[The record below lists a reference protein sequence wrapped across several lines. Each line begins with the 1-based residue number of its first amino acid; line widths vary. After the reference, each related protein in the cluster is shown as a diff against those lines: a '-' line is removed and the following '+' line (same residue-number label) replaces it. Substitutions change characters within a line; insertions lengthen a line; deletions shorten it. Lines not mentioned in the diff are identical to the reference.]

1 MKLPGGSFSL
11 VLLSVSSHGNSLRRM
26 NVFFVFFVIEFLGV
40 KLDRDMLSVEEVPTR
55 SSDKKFRVHEDVW
68 FFKFTH

>member
-26 NVFFVFFVIEFLGV
+26 NVFFVLEFLGV
-40 KLDRDMLSVEEVPTR
+40 KLDRDMLVSVEEVPTR
-55 SSDKKFRVHEDVW
+55 SSEKKCRVHEDVW
-68 FFKFTH
+68 FF

>member
-55 SSDKKFRVHEDVW
+55 SSEFMKMSGSFSLH
-68 FFKFTH
+68 TNL

>member
-26 NVFFVFFVIEFLGV
+26 NVFFVIEFLGV

-55 SSDKKFRVHEDVW
+55 SSEKKCRVHEDVW
-68 FFKFTH
+68 FF

>member
-55 SSDKKFRVHEDVW
+55 SSEKKCRVHEDVW
-68 FFKFTH
+68 FF